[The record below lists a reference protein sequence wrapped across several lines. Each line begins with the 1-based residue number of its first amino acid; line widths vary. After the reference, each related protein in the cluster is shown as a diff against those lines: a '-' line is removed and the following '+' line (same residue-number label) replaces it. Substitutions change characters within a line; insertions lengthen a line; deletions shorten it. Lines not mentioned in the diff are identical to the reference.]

1 MNSKITIASMNIES
15 KSWSSDWDGYDYL
28 KILANYIKKYNITYF
43 GAQEIMMFRKMQLQK
58 RLGDT
63 YYIVGNSNYGRLSF
77 LSNSEINPVITR
89 NMPLEVENRHL
100 TLLPNVCKGNAP
112 RILTTVKTDENFII
126 NTKLEPQSNKARIK
140 ELKVLLE
147 HIKNYKDFGPILL
160 GEFYMTESDPDFQK
174 FIREMEKLGLVH
186 ISNKDMENSKGFETT
201 NHVFVSDAYEILES
215 RMVSGEKINKIS
227 NSKLTLCKVEKKTEI
242 LI

>member
-28 KILANYIKKYNITYF
+28 KILANYIKKY
-43 GAQEIMMFRKMQLQK
+43 
-58 RLGDT
+58 
-63 YYIVGNSNYGRLSF
+63 SNYGRLSF
-77 LSNSEINPVITR
+77 FCNSEINPIITR

-112 RILTTVKTDENFII
+112 RILTTVKTDEDFII

-147 HIKNYKDFGPILL
+147 HIKNYRDFGPILL

-174 FIREMEKLGLVH
+174 FIREMEKIGLVH

-227 NSKLTLCKVEKKTEI
+227 NSNPILIKVRKKTEI

>member
-43 GAQEIMMFRKMQLQK
+43 GAQEIMMFRKMKLQK

-63 YYIVGNSNYGRLSF
+63 YYIAGNSNYGRLSF
-77 LSNSEINPVITR
+77 LGNSEINPVITR

-112 RILTTVKTDENFII
+112 RILTAVKTDEDFII
-126 NTKLEPQSNKARIK
+126 NTKLEPQSNKTRIK

-147 HIKNYKDFGPILL
+147 HIKNYRGFGPILL
-160 GEFYMTESDPDFQK
+160 GEFYMIESDPDFQE
-174 FIREMEKLGLVH
+174 FIREMERFGMSY
-186 ISNKDMENSKGFETT
+186 ISNNELNRNIGKDVSS
-201 NHVFVSDAYEILES
+201 HIFVSDSYDVVDGKIIT
-215 RMVSGEKINKIS
+215 GCKINKIS
-227 NSKLTLCKVEKKTEI
+227 NKPLTLVNVRRK
-242 LI
+242 